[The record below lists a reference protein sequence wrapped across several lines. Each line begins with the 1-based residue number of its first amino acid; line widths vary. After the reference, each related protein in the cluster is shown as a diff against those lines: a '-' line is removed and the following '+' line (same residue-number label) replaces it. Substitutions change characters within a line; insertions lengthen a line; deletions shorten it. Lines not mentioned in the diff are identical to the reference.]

1 MLAICL
7 DLEGVL
13 IPEIWINVAER
24 TGISA
29 LTRTTRDE
37 PDYDRLMSYRLGI
50 LDQNNIKMD
59 DITSTIGSM
68 EPMEGA
74 TEFLA
79 SLESRW
85 PTLILSDTFSQFAKP
100 MMKKLGNPTL
110 LCHTLLIDETGRIED
125 WKIRYDDHKRKAVDS
140 LIEMNYQVIAAG
152 DSYNDTSMLSAASAG
167 ILFRPPGNV
176 IEEFPQF
183 PVAMD
188 YSELID
194 AIESAATD
202 LGELWI

>member
-50 LDQNNIKMD
+50 LDQNDIKMG
-59 DITSTIGSM
+59 DITSTIESM
-68 EPMEGA
+68 DPMEGA

-110 LCHTLLIDETGRIED
+110 LCHTLVVDETGRIED
-125 WKIRYDDHKRKAVDS
+125 WEIRYDDHKRKTVES

-167 ILFRPPGNV
+167 ILFRPPENV
-176 IEEFPQF
+176 IKEFPQF

-194 AIESAATD
+194 AIESAARD
-202 LGELWI
+202 LGELWN